1 MNPESRHA
9 SEPTIQAD
17 GKDKWKETDD
27 EEKGQWG
34 EGGGGRDEDGRLDVL
49 ALSRVCS

>member
-1 MNPESRHA
+1 M
-9 SEPTIQAD
+9 SEPMIHAD

-34 EGGGGRDEDGRLDVL
+34 EGKDEDGRLDVL
-49 ALSRVCS
+49 ALM